1 MFGAVFPH
9 PSGTSRPARFQRL
22 STVWRRG
29 LTVLL
34 IGASALLLMAC
45 PEKKTSVS
53 YDEAERGLRLA
64 ININEVA
71 YNSWNQVYDG
81 MGQLHRTG
89 KISEARWAAINA
101 IDGVIVLSE
110 ADLIEGIE
118 RSKKL
123 LAIWRHATEKVL
135 NAETPDE
142 VNTLRERETEAR
154 RNFDNSIDFLNL
166 RSMKLRDSYL
176 EALNISTSV
185 ARDGNTLPGESMVAI
200 RNVIKMVDEEIEKIR
215 RNEKVERAATQSLS
229 SQPVTKSQPE
239 KPAKKPVLSGAPQ
252 PESATSGSRARTVS
266 NDSKSWTIQR
276 P

>member
-1 MFGAVFPH
+1 M
-9 PSGTSRPARFQRL
+9 
-22 STVWRRG
+22 
-29 LTVLL
+29 LL

-71 YNSWNQVYDG
+71 YNSWNKVYDS

-118 RSKKL
+118 RSKRL
-123 LAIWRHATEKVL
+123 LAIWHQATEKVL

-142 VNTLRERETEAR
+142 
-154 RNFDNSIDFLNL
+154 
-166 RSMKLRDSYL
+166 
-176 EALNISTSV
+176 STRC
-185 ARDGNTLPGESMVAI
+185 ANAKP
-200 RNVIKMVDEEIEKIR
+200 K
-215 RNEKVERAATQSLS
+215 RAATSTTRLIFS
-229 SQPVTKSQPE
+229 TCV
-239 KPAKKPVLSGAPQ
+239 
-252 PESATSGSRARTVS
+252 R
-266 NDSKSWTIQR
+266 
-276 P
+276 

>member
-1 MFGAVFPH
+1 MFGTVRPH
-9 PSGTSRPARFQRL
+9 ASGIRM
-22 STVWRRG
+22 STGLYRISAGLRRSCV
-29 LTVLL
+29 VLL
-34 IGASALLLMAC
+34 TLAAALLLMAC
-45 PEKKTSVS
+45 PEKKPSVS
-53 YDEAERGLRLA
+53 YSEAERGLRLA

-71 YNSWNQVYDG
+71 YNSWNKVYEN

-123 LAIWRHATEKVL
+123 LAIWRQATVKVL
-135 NAETPDE
+135 NAESPDE
-142 VNTLRERETEAR
+142 VSTLRERETEAR

-176 EALNISTSV
+176 EALNISTAV
-185 ARDGNTLPGESMVAI
+185 ARDGNTLPNDSITAI
-200 RNVIKMVDEEIEKIR
+200 RGVIKMVDEEIEKIR
-215 RNEKVERAATQSLS
+215 KGEKSDRLAGQTPSSL
-229 SQPVTKSQPE
+229 PVTASQQAQKSP
-239 KPAKKPVLSGAPQ
+239 KRPVLAGTPAPT
-252 PESATSGSRARTVS
+252 PTSSRARTVKTEE
-266 NDSKSWTIQR
+266 KSWTIQR

>member
-1 MFGAVFPH
+1 M
-9 PSGTSRPARFQRL
+9 
-22 STVWRRG
+22 STGLYRISAGLRRSCV
-29 LTVLL
+29 VLL
-34 IGASALLLMAC
+34 TLAAALLLMAC
-45 PEKKTSVS
+45 PEKKPSVS
-53 YDEAERGLRLA
+53 YSEAERGLRLA

-71 YNSWNQVYDG
+71 YNSWNKVYEN

-123 LAIWRHATEKVL
+123 LAIWRQATVKVL
-135 NAETPDE
+135 NAESPDE
-142 VNTLRERETEAR
+142 VSTLRERETEAR

-176 EALNISTSV
+176 ANDSIT
-185 ARDGNTLPGESMVAI
+185 AI
-200 RNVIKMVDEEIEKIR
+200 RGVIKMVDEEIEKIR
-215 RNEKVERAATQSLS
+215 KGEKSDRLAGQTPSSL
-229 SQPVTKSQPE
+229 PVTASQQAQKSP
-239 KPAKKPVLSGAPQ
+239 KRPVLAGTPAPT
-252 PESATSGSRARTVS
+252 PTSSRARTVKTEE
-266 NDSKSWTIQR
+266 KSWTIQR